1 MSRFLSTLLI
11 FQLGI
16 FVTVQAAGTLNFVNP
31 NIKVDEGQGEAVLYI
46 EKIKSDL
53 KASSVNYRIV
63 SSSAT
68 LGVDYQVE
76 SEGILQWGDS
86 DQNPK
91 NITIKLIDDLDEETN
106 ENIVIELFNP
116 SEGVYLGDAVTATVT
131 ISGSESGSIGF
142 AIEQYIGSENDWDHE
157 STIKDFK
164 RMYGKDSE
172 FVDVTSVLSIT
183 KTMNKKFLEKS

>member
-1 MSRFLSTLLI
+1 MIRFLSTLLI

-16 FVTVQAAGTLNFVNP
+16 FVTVHAAGTLNFVNP

-86 DQNPK
+86 DTNPK
-91 NITIKLIDDLDEETN
+91 NITIKLLDDLDEETN

-142 AIEQYIGSENDWDHE
+142 AIDQYIGSESDEIIRVLVSRRDGLE
-157 STIKDFK
+157 GAIL
-164 RMYGKDSE
+164 
-172 FVDVTSVLSIT
+172 VDYEVRELTELPEENVLGGVPH
-183 KTMNKKFLEKS
+183 